1 MDSHGQS
8 REHLLDAAERL
19 FMRKGYEATTLRDIS
34 AELGLSHASLYYH
47 FPEGKAS
54 LFEAVTERNVGRHG
68 IGLAA
73 AIESGGPYL
82 RGRLLG
88 VASWLLSQHPM
99 DLIRM
104 TETDMPAL
112 PEDVSRRLMRMV
124 YEKILVPL
132 TAAFGDAVKAGQVDG
147 ATDAGLMAGAYFG
160 LIESLLATPP
170 GYVKRPREEMAT
182 ALTDVLL
189 RGLGYTEGERR

>member
-1 MDSHGQS
+1 MEPRGDSRQHV
-8 REHLLDAAERL
+8 LDAAEAL

-68 IGLAA
+68 DGLAK
-73 AIESGGPYL
+73 AIESGGKSL

-88 VASWLLSQHPM
+88 VAEWLLSQQPM

-112 PEDVSRRLMRMV
+112 PDEVSRRLMGKV
-124 YEKILVPL
+124 YEKILVPI
-132 TAAFGDAVKAGQVDG
+132 TRIFDEAIADGQVERD
-147 ATDAGLMAGAYFG
+147 TDAGLMAGAYFG

-170 GYVKRPREEMAT
+170 AFVKRTRKDMAE
-182 ALTDVLL
+182 ALTDVML
-189 RGLGYTEGERR
+189 RGIGYSERKRR